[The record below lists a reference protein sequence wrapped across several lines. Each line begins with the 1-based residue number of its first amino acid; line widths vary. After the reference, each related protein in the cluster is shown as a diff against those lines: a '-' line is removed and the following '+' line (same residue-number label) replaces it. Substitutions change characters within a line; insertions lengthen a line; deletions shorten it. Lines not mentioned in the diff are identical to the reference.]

1 VLDYC
6 QNLAGSSERQALN
19 DESSSRSQRGVYG
32 ISVTSELSGVSPQTL
47 RLYESRGLLTPART
61 GGGTRRYS
69 DDDLDRLGR
78 IAELLASGVNLAG
91 VSQILGLEAR
101 NTVLESDN
109 SQLESDNA
117 ELRSRRSQRASRSH
131 NGND

>member
-1 VLDYC
+1 
-6 QNLAGSSERQALN
+6 LN
-19 DESSSRSQRGVYG
+19 DESPRARRGVYG

-61 GGGTRRYS
+61 EGGTRRYS
-69 DDDLDRLGR
+69 DDDLDRLAR

-101 NTVLESDN
+101 NTTLESNN
-109 SQLESDNA
+109 SRLETDNA
-117 ELRSRRSQRASRSH
+117 ELRSRQSLRTNRLHTR
-131 NGND
+131 GD